1 MLTKVPPCDACRGRA
16 SNGHEADGS
25 CLVIKGI
32 SCERGHP
39 CGEHAQKAHVKVKWM
54 IAACCFVHG
63 SFTDLRGF
71 DIITKAS
78 RELLGCCSGSRL
90 CKKARDARS
99 PKTEIESVILMIL
112 EAVVKVIQAKT
123 QKELLLIIG
132 VLTFVLSSVLN
143 NLTVATW
150 QAEAVAQ

>member
-39 CGEHAQKAHVKVKWM
+39 CGEHAQKAHVKVKW